1 MAFCPNCGAQVEDGV
16 AFCPQCG
23 TGLNGAA
30 PMPPIDIYDHTVEFH
45 PQDIS
50 DNKVYAMLC
59 YLMGT
64 IGIIIALLASAESPY
79 LKFHIRQ
86 AVKLSVTSMLTWI
99 AAVVLCWTIIVPI
112 AAIVLVAAL
121 FVIRIISF
129 FQICSGRA
137 VEPAI
142 VRSLN
147 FLR

>member
-1 MAFCPNCGAQVEDGV
+1 MAFCPNCGAQVEEGV

-30 PMPPIDIYDHTVEFH
+30 PIPVDIYDHTMEFH

-59 YLMGT
+59 YLMGM
-64 IGIIIALLASAESPY
+64 IGIIIALLASGESPY
-79 LKFHIRQ
+79 LKFHVRQ
-86 AVKLSVTSMLTWI
+86 AVTISVTSMLLW
-99 AAVVLCWTIIVPI
+99 I
-112 AAIVLVAAL
+112 AAIVLCWTLIVPAAAGVL
-121 FVIRIISF
+121 SLVIFVIRIISF
-129 FQICSGRA
+129 FRICNGRS
-137 VEPAI
+137 VEPEL

>member
-1 MAFCPNCGAQVEDGV
+1 MAICPNCGIQVEDGLP
-16 AFCPQCG
+16 FCPQCG

-30 PMPPIDIYDHTVEFH
+30 PMPPIDYYDHTAEFH
-45 PQDIS
+45 PMDIS

-64 IGIIIALLASAESPY
+64 LGIIIALLASQGSPY

-86 AVKLSVTSMLTWI
+86 AVKLTVTSILLII
-99 AAVVLCWTIIVPI
+99 AGCFLVWTIIVPL
-112 AAIVLVAAL
+112 AAAVCGVIIFVL
-121 FVIRIISF
+121 RIIAF
-129 FQICSGRA
+129 FQICGGRS

-142 VRSLN
+142 VRSLG

>member
-1 MAFCPNCGAQVEDGV
+1 MAFCPNCGAQVEEGV

-30 PMPPIDIYDHTVEFH
+30 PIPVDIYDHTMEFH

-59 YLMGT
+59 YLMGM
-64 IGIIIALLASAESPY
+64 IGIIIALLASGESPY
-79 LKFHIRQ
+79 LKFHVRQ
-86 AVKLSVTSMLTWI
+86 AVKISVTSMLLW
-99 AAVVLCWTIIVPI
+99 I
-112 AAIVLVAAL
+112 AAIVLCWTLIVPAAAGVL
-121 FVIRIISF
+121 SLVIFVISIISF
-129 FQICSGRA
+129 FRICNGRS
-137 VEPAI
+137 VEPEL

>member
-1 MAFCPNCGAQVEDGV
+1 MAFCQKCGAQIDDN
-16 AFCPQCG
+16 APFCPSCG
-23 TGLNGAA
+23 APTNAAA
-30 PMPPIDIYDHTVEFH
+30 PVAAVNPGDHTAEYD
-45 PQDIS
+45 PADIS
-50 DNKVYAMLC
+50 ANKVKAMLC

-86 AVKLSVTSMLTWI
+86 AVKLSVTSMLTGI

-112 AAIVLVAAL
+112 AAIVLAAAL

>member
-30 PMPPIDIYDHTVEFH
+30 PMPPIDIYDHTMEFH

-86 AVKLSVTSMLTWI
+86 AVKISVTSMLTWI
-99 AAVVLCWTIIVPI
+99 AAAVLRSFCSRRCLSSGSSASSRY
-112 AAIVLVAAL
+112 AAEERLSPPL
-121 FVIRIISF
+121 
-129 FQICSGRA
+129 CA
-137 VEPAI
+137 V
-142 VRSLN
+142 
-147 FLR
+147 

>member
-30 PMPPIDIYDHTVEFH
+30 PMPPVDIYDHTAEFH
-45 PQDIS
+45 PLDIS

-64 IGIIIALLASAESPY
+64 LGIIIALLASHDSPY

-86 AVKLSVTSMLTWI
+86 AVKLSVTSILLVI
-99 AAVVLCWTIIVPI
+99 AGCFLVWTIIVPI
-112 AAIVLVAAL
+112 AAVVCSVIIFVL
-121 FVIRIISF
+121 RIISF
-129 FQICSGRA
+129 FQICNGRA
-137 VEPAI
+137 VEPPI
-142 VRSLN
+142 VRTLG

>member
-1 MAFCPNCGAQVEDGV
+1 MAFCPNCGAQVEEGV

-23 TGLNGAA
+23 TGLNGQA
-30 PMPPIDIYDHTVEFH
+30 PEPIDYFDHTAEFH

-64 IGIIIALLASAESPY
+64 IGIIIALLASHESPY
-79 LKFHIRQ
+79 LRFHIRQ
-86 AVKLSVTSMLTWI
+86 AVKLAVTSMLIWI
-99 AAVVLCWTIIVPI
+99 AAILLCWTIIVPLAACVLSI
-112 AAIVLVAAL
+112 AI

-129 FQICSGRA
+129 FQICNGRA
-137 VEPAI
+137 VEPAL

>member
-30 PMPPIDIYDHTVEFH
+30 QAPIIDYYDHTAEFH

-64 IGIIIALLASAESPY
+64 IGIIIALLASSESPY

-86 AVKLSVTSMLTWI
+86 AVKISVTSML
-99 AAVVLCWTIIVPI
+99 LCI
-112 AAIVLVAAL
+112 AAIVLCWTLIVPAAAGVL
-121 FVIRIISF
+121 SIVIFVIRIISF
-129 FQICSGRA
+129 FRICSGRS
-137 VEPAI
+137 VEPEL

>member
-1 MAFCPNCGAQVEDGV
+1 MAFCPNCGAQVEEGV

-23 TGLNGAA
+23 TGLNGPA
-30 PMPPIDIYDHTVEFH
+30 PAPIDYYDHTAEFH

-86 AVKLSVTSMLTWI
+86 AVKISVTSMLLW
-99 AAVVLCWTIIVPI
+99 I
-112 AAIVLVAAL
+112 AAIVLCWTLIVPAAAGVL
-121 FVIRIISF
+121 SIVIFVIRIISF
-129 FQICSGRA
+129 FRICSGRS
-137 VEPAI
+137 VEPEL

>member
-23 TGLNGAA
+23 TGLYGPA
-30 PMPPIDIYDHTVEFH
+30 PMPQIDIYDHTAEFH
-45 PQDIS
+45 PMDIS

-64 IGIIIALLASAESPY
+64 LGIIIALLASSDSPY

-86 AVKLSVTSMLTWI
+86 AVKLSVTSILVII
-99 AAVVLCWTIIVPI
+99 AGCFLVWTIIVPI
-112 AAIVLVAAL
+112 AAIVCSVII
-121 FVIRIISF
+121 FVLRIIAF
-129 FQICSGRA
+129 FQICGGRS

-142 VRSLN
+142 VRTLG